1 MKSMKNMKNRKGLA
15 VLLAGAI
22 ILGPCA
28 CGGIEA
34 QAAEEDGKLTIAF
47 QYGLAYAPMTIMQEQ
62 GLIEKNYDGE
72 LEVEWLN
79 LNSGQAI
86 NEGVLSGDID
96 VANMGVA
103 PFITGVT
110 AGIPY
115 KMYST
120 IAAQP
125 HKLMTNNDSI
135 KSLGDITSENKIA
148 LVNIGSIQHI
158 LLGMMAKEQLG
169 DPHALDNNL
178 VAMAHPDGMAA
189 LLSGSVDCQLT
200 TSPYIFMEA
209 EEDGIHEVEGLS
221 DVWPEGN
228 AFIVGLVSD
237 DLVEKRPDVYEALV
251 AATGEAMDFLNDHQE
266 EAAAILCEKEDV
278 TAETMLEWMQDPGC
292 AFDSKLP
299 GVMDMAQFMEEAGF
313 IEQAPESFEA
323 ITTEDA
329 R

>member
-1 MKSMKNMKNRKGLA
+1 MKKKWLA
-15 VLLAGAI
+15 AAVIGAFVLGA
-22 ILGPCA
+22 C
-28 CGGIEA
+28 A
-34 QAAEEDGKLTIAF
+34 QAEAAEDAEKLTIAY

-62 GLIEKNYDGE
+62 ELIEKNYDGE
-72 LEVEWLN
+72 IEVEWLN
-79 LNSGQAI
+79 LNSGSAI

-125 HKLMTNNDSI
+125 HKLMSNNDEI
-135 KSLGDITSENKIA
+135 QSLEDITSDHKIA

-169 DPHALDNNL
+169 DAHALDNNL
-178 VAMAHPDGMAA
+178 VAMSHPDGMAA
-189 LLSGSVDCQLT
+189 LVSGSVDCQLT

-209 EEDGIHEVEGLS
+209 EEEGIHEVEGLS

-228 AFIVGLVSD
+228 VFIVGLVSD
-237 DLVEKRPDVYEALV
+237 DLVENHPDVYDALV
-251 AATGEAMDFLNDHQE
+251 AATQEAMDFLNDNQE
-266 EAAAILCEKEDV
+266 EAAEILCEKDDV
-278 TAETMLEWMQDPGC
+278 SAETMLEWMQDPGC
-292 AFDSKLP
+292 AFDMKLP
-299 GVMDMAQFMEEAGF
+299 GLMDMAEFMEEAGF
-313 IEQAPESFEA
+313 IEEAPESFEA
-323 ITTEDA
+323 ITTESA

>member
-1 MKSMKNMKNRKGLA
+1 MKKKWLA
-15 VLLAGAI
+15 AAVIGAFVLGA
-22 ILGPCA
+22 C
-28 CGGIEA
+28 A
-34 QAAEEDGKLTIAF
+34 QAEAAEDAEKLTIAY

-62 GLIEKNYDGE
+62 ELIEKNYDGE
-72 LEVEWLN
+72 IEVEWLN
-79 LNSGQAI
+79 LNSGSAI

-125 HKLMTNNDSI
+125 HKLMSNNDDI
-135 KSLGDITSENKIA
+135 QSLEDITSDHKIA

-169 DPHALDNNL
+169 DAHALDNNL
-178 VAMAHPDGMAA
+178 VAMSHPDGMAA
-189 LLSGSVDCQLT
+189 LVSGSVDCQLT

-209 EEDGIHEVEGLS
+209 EEEGIHEVEGLS

-228 AFIVGLVSD
+228 VFIVGLVSD
-237 DLVEKRPDVYEALV
+237 DLVENHPDVYDALV
-251 AATGEAMDFLNDHQE
+251 AATQEAMDFLNDNQE
-266 EAAAILCEKEDV
+266 EAAEILCEKDDV
-278 TAETMLEWMQDPGC
+278 SAETMLEWMQDPGC
-292 AFDSKLP
+292 AFDMKLP
-299 GVMDMAQFMEEAGF
+299 GLMDMAEFMEEAGF
-313 IEQAPESFEA
+313 IEEAPESFES
-323 ITTEDA
+323 ITTESA

>member
-1 MKSMKNMKNRKGLA
+1 MKKKWLA
-15 VLLAGAI
+15 AAVIGAFVLGA
-22 ILGPCA
+22 C
-28 CGGIEA
+28 A
-34 QAAEEDGKLTIAF
+34 QAEAAEDAEKLTIAY

-62 GLIEKNYDGE
+62 ELIEKNYDGE
-72 LEVEWLN
+72 IEVEWLN
-79 LNSGQAI
+79 LNSGSAI

-125 HKLMTNNDSI
+125 HKLMSNNDDI
-135 KSLGDITSENKIA
+135 QSLEDITSDHKIA

-169 DPHALDNNL
+169 DAHALDNNL
-178 VAMAHPDGMAA
+178 VAMSHPDGMAA
-189 LLSGSVDCQLT
+189 LVSGSVDCQLT

-209 EEDGIHEVEGLS
+209 EEEGIHEVEGLS

-228 AFIVGLVSD
+228 VFIVGLVSD
-237 DLVEKRPDVYEALV
+237 DLVENHPDVYDALV
-251 AATGEAMDFLNDHQE
+251 AATQEAMDFLNDNQE
-266 EAAAILCEKEDV
+266 EAAEILCEKEDV
-278 TAETMLEWMQDPGC
+278 SAETMLEWMQDPGC
-292 AFDSKLP
+292 AFDMKLP
-299 GVMDMAQFMEEAGF
+299 GLMDMAEFMEEAGF
-313 IEQAPESFEA
+313 IEEAPESFEA
-323 ITTEDA
+323 ITTESA